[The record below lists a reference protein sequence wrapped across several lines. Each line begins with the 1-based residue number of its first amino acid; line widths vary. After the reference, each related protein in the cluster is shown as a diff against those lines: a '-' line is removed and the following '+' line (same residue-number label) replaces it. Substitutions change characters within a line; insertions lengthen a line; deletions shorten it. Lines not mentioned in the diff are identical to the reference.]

1 MKTFP
6 LWKWITDGILHLIIK
21 LKSAAAGIVGK
32 VLGTFGL
39 SMVTFDAVLPN
50 LKAFVMSKV
59 SGMPADALAL
69 LGYIGVGEAISM
81 ILSALTIRLAWK
93 VFIVP
98 KSVADSLGGATP

>member
-1 MKTFP
+1 MKIFP
-6 LWKWITDGILHLIIK
+6 LWQWITDGILHLILK
-21 LKSAAAGIVGK
+21 LRAAAAGIAGK

-39 SMVTFDAVLPN
+39 TIVTFDSVLPN
-50 LKAFVMSKV
+50 LKAFVLSKV
-59 SGMPADALAL
+59 SAMPADALAL
-69 LGYIGVGEAISM
+69 LGYIGVGEAMSM